1 MEKVTTQEKNQGP
14 RLGKSFR
21 QGTQACLKHEVQKKK
36 KKVKERKKK
45 ASYRLGEKC
54 LQITYTT
61 KALYPCYIK
70 NLEHTI

>member
-45 ASYRLGEKC
+45 GK
-54 LQITYTT
+54 LQTGRKMLANHIYHQGIVSM
-61 KALYPCYIK
+61 LYKEP
-70 NLEHTI
+70 